1 MCFKIELRDK
11 KFFFFLISDLYVYII
26 YSDLNKCKL
35 VSLIQ
40 LDIKGM
46 FFKNVVEFVIFG
58 FMVEFFIKLEEVLKK
73 DGKILS

>member
-11 KFFFFLISDLYVYII
+11 KKNFFLISDLYVYII

>member
-1 MCFKIELRDK
+1 MCFKIELRDNI
-11 KFFFFLISDLYVYII
+11 FFFFLISDLYVYII

>member
-11 KFFFFLISDLYVYII
+11 KNFFFLISDLYVYII

>member
-11 KFFFFLISDLYVYII
+11 IFFFFLISDLYVYII

>member
-11 KFFFFLISDLYVYII
+11 NFFFFLISDLYVYII

>member
-1 MCFKIELRDK
+1 MGFKIELRYK
-11 KFFFFLISDLYVYII
+11 IFFFYLISDLYVYII

>member
-1 MCFKIELRDK
+1 MCFKIELRYK
-11 KFFFFLISDLYVYII
+11 IFFFFLISDLYVYII